1 MKFVFGLIV
10 GVGAGLAAS
19 FVLANRDEEE
29 GALGSLQVNVK
40 SAIASAK
47 AAVVQR
53 EKELW
58 TEFHERVPAPDQT
71 TIA

>member
-1 MKFVFGLIV
+1 MKFVFGLVLGI
-10 GVGAGLAAS
+10 GAGLAAS
-19 FVLANRDEEE
+19 YVLNNRDEEE
-29 GALGSLQVNVK
+29 GALGSLQVSVK
-40 SAIASAK
+40 GALDSAK
-47 AAVVQR
+47 AAIAQR